1 MTENYFLLRQMNFR
15 NSLQIDDKICYIYR
29 FRNPSPNEGS
39 ESHMPGVIVRDNE
52 PFDRALKR
60 FSKTCERAGIISDIK
75 KHQYFEKPSER
86 RKRKMKE
93 AKRKM
98 RKLMAQQARR

>member
-1 MTENYFLLRQMNFR
+1 
-15 NSLQIDDKICYIYR
+15 
-29 FRNPSPNEGS
+29 
-39 ESHMPGVIVRDNE
+39 MPGVIVRDNE

-60 FSKTCERAGIISDIK
+60 FSKTCERAGIISDIR

>member
-1 MTENYFLLRQMNFR
+1 
-15 NSLQIDDKICYIYR
+15 
-29 FRNPSPNEGS
+29 
-39 ESHMPGVIVRDNE
+39 MPGVIVRDNE

-60 FSKTCERAGIISDIK
+60 FSKTCERAGVISDIR